1 MEKNLNI
8 MAPTPAVESN
18 LHNQNQQY
26 NSLLNTSNVQL
37 TPSNLFHSPIDLYKQ
52 TSSVYYEN
60 NNINNF
66 FNPYQATSPMIRPSN
81 NFNNNINFN
90 QINNLNS
97 NQLSNLHQNSNNIL
111 LNNNTTETS
120 LNSNINTNISNNNTN
135 FLSTED
141 EIEKCKPQLQNIVST
156 ADLCCKLDLR
166 NIALQ
171 AKNAEYN
178 PKRFAAVIMRI
189 RHPKTTALIFAS
201 GKMVCTGAKSE
212 QDSRT
217 AARTYAKVISKLGY
231 NVKFTNF
238 TIQNIVGSCGVNFNI
253 SLEGLYAS
261 NGKHCSYEPE
271 LFPGLIFKMVEPK
284 IVLLIFVSGKIVLTG
299 AKKKEQIYEGFRI
312 IYNLLV
318 KYKKDLN
325 INNRI
330 NEPTQ

>member
-37 TPSNLFHSPIDLYKQ
+37 TPSNLFNSPIDMYKPN
-52 TSSVYYEN
+52 SSMYYEN
-60 NNINNF
+60 NNNY
-66 FNPYQATSPMIRPSN
+66 FNPYQVTSPMPRPN
-81 NFNNNINFN
+81 NNINNNINFN
-90 QINNLNS
+90 QINNNLSS

-111 LNNNTTETS
+111 LNNNEHS
-120 LNSNINTNISNNNTN
+120 LNSNINTNITNNNL
-135 FLSTED
+135 LSTED

-156 ADLCCKLDLR
+156 ADLCCKLELR
-166 NIALQ
+166 KIALQ

-189 RHPKTTALIFAS
+189 RQPKTTALIFAS

-217 AARTYAKVISKLGY
+217 AARTYAKMISKLGY

-318 KYKKDLN
+318 KYKKKDIN

-330 NEPTQ
+330 NDA

>member
-1 MEKNLNI
+1 
-8 MAPTPAVESN
+8 
-18 LHNQNQQY
+18 
-26 NSLLNTSNVQL
+26 
-37 TPSNLFHSPIDLYKQ
+37 
-52 TSSVYYEN
+52 
-60 NNINNF
+60 
-66 FNPYQATSPMIRPSN
+66 
-81 NFNNNINFN
+81 
-90 QINNLNS
+90 
-97 NQLSNLHQNSNNIL
+97 
-111 LNNNTTETS
+111 
-120 LNSNINTNISNNNTN
+120 
-135 FLSTED
+135 
-141 EIEKCKPQLQNIVST
+141 
-156 ADLCCKLDLR
+156 
-166 NIALQ
+166 
-171 AKNAEYN
+171 
-178 PKRFAAVIMRI
+178 MRI
-189 RHPKTTALIFAS
+189 RQPKTTALIFAS

-217 AARTYAKVISKLGY
+217 AARTYAKMISKLGY

-325 INNRI
+325 INNRKTDT
-330 NEPTQ
+330 TQ

>member
-18 LHNQNQQY
+18 IHNQNQQY

-37 TPSNLFHSPIDLYKQ
+37 TPSNLFHSPTDVFKQ
-52 TSSVYYEN
+52 NSIYYE

-81 NFNNNINFN
+81 NYNNNINFN
-90 QINNLNS
+90 QINNNLSS
-97 NQLSNLHQNSNNIL
+97 NQLSNFHQNSNNIL
-111 LNNNTTETS
+111 LNNSEHS
-120 LNSNINTNISNNNTN
+120 LNSNINTNITNNNL
-135 FLSTED
+135 LSTED

-156 ADLCCKLDLR
+156 ADLCCKLELR
-166 NIALQ
+166 KIALQ

-189 RHPKTTALIFAS
+189 RQPKTTALIFAS

-217 AARTYAKVISKLGY
+217 AARTYAKMISKLGY

-325 INNRI
+325 INNRKTDT
-330 NEPTQ
+330 TQ